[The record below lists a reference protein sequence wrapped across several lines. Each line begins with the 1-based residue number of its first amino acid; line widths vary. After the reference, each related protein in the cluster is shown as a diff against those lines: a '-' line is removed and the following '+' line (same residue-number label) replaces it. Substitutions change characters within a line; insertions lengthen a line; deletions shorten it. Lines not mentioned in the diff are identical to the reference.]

1 MVQHAARQ
9 DAGHPT
15 VGVHAAPPPLRCAW
29 QPSGFLLIE
38 LAAPPAPPGTL
49 PAGPMAL
56 CLGGIPVAP
65 PVASLALPGATLVL
79 ARAGA
84 ACMVGVA
91 VELRRDGGMLCRI
104 ELTEP
109 APPDALLRDRPAAE
123 QLLLLRRLLAAA
135 AAFRGRSDPAFGA
148 LCHTLAGGV
157 AAGLPPARPLA
168 GGGGDL
174 VSVWRLPQPAGAQP
188 GGWHLLAPAAPL
200 RHVPAP
206 EPGARLILLDGL
218 PGHGALLVPPEGPPI
233 PLVRPSPA
241 LPGLLA
247 LARRGGVVR
256 QALFDLLAPRAR
268 AAEPAA
274 TLLRDLQLL
283 APARATMLDDAALP
297 VGGALELALPDGE
310 GGVFLRGWLR
320 DPLGLVRGM
329 ALRGP
334 GGAVAIDSAALHR
347 QPRPDLAERLRRAPQ
362 GEGGPRPGFLV
373 HLPAAGLP
381 PGTAQLALEL
391 HLASGQ
397 VLRLVAP
404 PGLLPPATARDL
416 VLAAAEPAN
425 AGEAL
430 LDGCIAP
437 AVARLQ
443 RAAMAPG
450 GPAERIVL
458 GAAAPRRPAA
468 RIVVPLWRQLSF
480 LRAQLAGFA
489 RDPAFRGAAAPEL
502 VYVLDSPEQ
511 RSEAA
516 ALLGGLALLHGLA
529 LTLLVHDRNH
539 GYASAC
545 NSGAAESSAPLLVFL
560 NSDVVPE
567 APGWL
572 AALRRR
578 LARDARLAAV
588 GPKLLYPDGA
598 IQHAGMFYA
607 PAAEGGW
614 GINHHHKGWP
624 RDHAPACRARRVPA
638 VTGAALAV
646 RRPAFEAAG
655 GFCTDYVLGDFEDSD
670 LCLKLHA
677 AGHAIGYEPAAEL
690 VHHERQ
696 SIAAHPGH
704 AGTLAAAYN
713 RRLHAARWGEA
724 IAALMHRHPQPRG

>member
-1 MVQHAARQ
+1 MQHAVRQ

-15 VGVHAAPPPLRCAW
+15 VGALVAPPPLRCAW

-38 LAAPPAPPGTL
+38 LAAPPALPGTL
-49 PAGPMAL
+49 PAGPVVL
-56 CLGGIPVAP
+56 HVGGVAVAP
-65 PVASLALPGATLVL
+65 PVASLALPGSTLVL

-84 ACMVGVA
+84 TCAAG
-91 VELRRDGGMLCRI
+91 VELGVRRDGGALRYA
-104 ELTEP
+104 ELGEP
-109 APPDALLRDRPAAE
+109 GPPDTLLRDRPAAE
-123 QLLLLRRLLAAA
+123 QLVLLRRLLAAA
-135 AAFRGRSDPAFGA
+135 SAFRGRSDPAFGA
-148 LCHTLAGGV
+148 LCQTLASAL
-157 AAGLPPARPLA
+157 AAGLLPARALA

-174 VSVWRLPQPAGAQP
+174 VSVWRLPEAAPAQP
-188 GGWHLLAPAAPL
+188 GSWHLLAQGEPL
-200 RHVPAP
+200 RPVPAP
-206 EPGARLILLDGL
+206 EPGAWLLLLDGL
-218 PGHGALLVPPEGPPI
+218 PQGEAVLVPPEGLPM
-233 PLVRPSPA
+233 PLTRPASV

-247 LARRGGVVR
+247 LARRGGAVR
-256 QALFDLLAPRAR
+256 QALLDLLAPRAR
-268 AAEPAA
+268 AAAPAA

-283 APARATMLDDAALP
+283 APARATALDQPTLP

-334 GGAVAIDSAALHR
+334 GGAVATESAALHR
-347 QPRPDLAERLRRAPQ
+347 TPRPDLADRLRRAPQ
-362 GEGGPRPGFLV
+362 GEAGPRPGFLA

-381 PGTAQLALEL
+381 PGTAQLGMEL
-391 HLASGQ
+391 HLTSGQ
-397 VLRLVAP
+397 VLKLMAP

-416 VLAAAEPAN
+416 VLAAAD
-425 AGEAL
+425 AGSADDAL
-430 LDGCIAP
+430 LDRCIAP

-450 GPAERIVL
+450 PPAERIAL
-458 GAAAPRRPAA
+458 GGAAPRRPAA
-468 RIVVPLWRQLSF
+468 RIVVPLWRQLGF
-480 LRAQLAGFA
+480 LRAQVTGFA
-489 RDPAFRGAAAPEL
+489 RDPGFRGATAPEL

-511 RSEAA
+511 RDEAV

-529 LTLLVHDRNH
+529 LTLLVHDRNR

-545 NSGAAESSAPLLVFL
+545 NSGAAEASAPLLVFL

-578 LARDARLAAV
+578 FARDMRLGAV

-614 GINHHHKGWP
+614 GINHHFKGWP

-646 RRPAFEAAG
+646 RRPAFETAG

-724 IAALMHRHPQPRG
+724 IGALMRRQPQPRG